1 MFGALLGLTDE
12 QRAALMAGI
21 AAGRYS
27 GFYAGRPVVPEWQ
40 RCVNE
45 GAEGCSVLADDRGW
59 CPDCWSTIEP
69 EGAS

>member
-1 MFGALLGLTDE
+1 MFGLLLALTDE

-27 GFYAGRPVVPEWQ
+27 GVYTGRTVLPEWQ

-45 GAEGCSVLADDRGW
+45 GAAGCTGDGGERGW
-59 CPDCWSTIEP
+59 CPECWATIDP
-69 EGAS
+69 GAAA